1 MRLDLDRY
9 AGDPS
14 IPTARQVRH
23 DLAVRVGVPA
33 VVLWLAVVGLGLLVT
48 GPLRAIGER
57 EVAVNEWFVAQRTDL
72 LDSLTHIWSPIG
84 TTETVIGICLV
95 AVGAVW
101 WRTRQWWYAVVPAI
115 AVATQAAVFLVVA
128 LVVGRERPAVEQLD
142 VAPPTS
148 SFPSGHSG
156 AATALYVTLAMMAQ
170 RVERTWLRVSV
181 TVILLVLP
189 MLVVY
194 SRLYRGMHHV
204 SDVIVGVLN
213 GLVCAVLAWN
223 YLRRSQR
230 PADDAT
236 AVRAV
241 ERAR

>member
-1 MRLDLDRY
+1 MRLDLDRHTN
-9 AGDPS
+9 DPS

-48 GPLRAIGER
+48 GPLAALGER
-57 EVAVNEWFVAQRTDL
+57 ELTVNEWFVAHRTEL

-95 AVGAVW
+95 VVGAVW

-115 AVATQAAVFLVVA
+115 AVATQAAVFLVAA
-128 LVVGRERPAVEQLD
+128 LVVGRERPDVAQLD

-170 RVERTWLRVSV
+170 RVERTWVRVSV

-223 YLRRSQR
+223 YLRTSPR
-230 PADDAT
+230 PARDAT

>member
-9 AGDPS
+9 ADDPS
-14 IPTARQVRH
+14 IPTARQVRR

-33 VVLWLAVVGLGLLVT
+33 IVLWLAVVGLGLLIT
-48 GPLRAIGER
+48 GPLGTVGER
-57 EVAVNEWFVAQRTDL
+57 ELTVNEWFVAQRTEL

-95 AVGAVW
+95 AVGVVW
-101 WRTRQWWYAVVPAI
+101 WRTRRWWYAIVPAI
-115 AVATQAAVFLVVA
+115 AVATQAAVFLVVT
-128 LVVGRERPAVEQLD
+128 LVIGRERPEVEQLD

-170 RVERTWLRVSV
+170 RVERTWVRVSV

-204 SDVIVGVLN
+204 SDVVVGVLN

-223 YLRRSQR
+223 YLRRSPR

-236 AVRAV
+236 PARAV